1 MIGIPIHCL
10 WESKIVQ
17 YIWKSELPTS
27 DIKSNSKKGA
37 DKFIYWH
44 KYLQHIIHIII
55 LICIEFVWCQISNKE
70 YQIFIFVICAF
81 FFWSKKEI
89 YCYYWHSIDLLQ
101 TTSFDLFIFSIA
113 YLFSSSLSSSL
124 IIIYFLLLLE
134 SLTLTFNFLNM
145 KAEIINFRLFFFFNI
160 CILML

>member
-44 KYLQHIIHIII
+44 KYLQHIYYNFNMHRIFLIKKRNLLI
-55 LICIEFVWCQISNKE
+55 L
-70 YQIFIFVICAF
+70 
-81 FFWSKKEI
+81 
-89 YCYYWHSIDLLQ
+89 
-101 TTSFDLFIFSIA
+101 
-113 YLFSSSLSSSL
+113 
-124 IIIYFLLLLE
+124 
-134 SLTLTFNFLNM
+134 LT
-145 KAEIINFRLFFFFNI
+145 
-160 CILML
+160 